1 MANLTLNY
9 DLTDSDLAWDLQSNP
24 GFFANV
30 LAEYVGET
38 EEPSWIDVA
47 NAVPPRDR
55 PEVKDFLNIV
65 FMQLE
70 ALDEE
75 ED

>member
-38 EEPSWIDVA
+38 EEPS
-47 NAVPPRDR
+47 
-55 PEVKDFLNIV
+55 
-65 FMQLE
+65 
-70 ALDEE
+70 
-75 ED
+75 